1 MKNILICLVMLFCFV
16 LFSCGSAPKKE
27 TEEIQP
33 PVQSE
38 ETQNSVNVD
47 ETIDYSDDDS
57 VELINEIVEIE
68 EIEEILDEDDE
79 EYIRSTNELKNDEL
93 VTKEE
98 FIDDKTEILHIISEL
113 QDIMEREDTEAWL
126 KYISPDSIRYYSS
139 PANIRKAQKKLPN
152 KTIQLNGIGDYFKHV
167 FIPSRKRSNVD
178 EIRYISK
185 TNIKAVEVKDDGST
199 VVYYQFVKV
208 NGKWLVHIPTL

>member
-1 MKNILICLVMLFCFV
+1 MLFCFV

-57 VELINEIVEIE
+57 VELINEIV

>member
-1 MKNILICLVMLFCFV
+1 MKNILISVVMLFCFV

-57 VELINEIVEIE
+57 VELINEIV

>member
-1 MKNILICLVMLFCFV
+1 MLFCFV

-68 EIEEILDEDDE
+68 EILDEDDE

-113 QDIMEREDTEAWL
+113 QDIMESEDTEAWL

-139 PANIRKAQKKLPN
+139 PTNIRKAQKKLPN

>member
-1 MKNILICLVMLFCFV
+1 MLFCFV

-68 EIEEILDEDDE
+68 EILDEDDE

-113 QDIMEREDTEAWL
+113 QDIMESEDTEAWL

>member
-1 MKNILICLVMLFCFV
+1 MKNFKIILFMLFCFV

-33 PVQSE
+33 PVQTE
-38 ETQNSVNVD
+38 ENQ
-47 ETIDYSDDDS
+47 ETIIIEESTDYNDDDS
-57 VELINEIVEIE
+57 VELINEVVEIE
-68 EIEEILDEDDE
+68 EVLDEEDE
-79 EYIRSTNELKNDEL
+79 EYLRSTNELTENEV

-98 FIDDKTEILHIISEL
+98 FIDDKAEILYIISEL
-113 QDIMEREDTEAWL
+113 QEIMENEDTEAWL

-139 PANIRKAQKKLPN
+139 PVNIRKAQKKLPN

>member
-38 ETQNSVNVD
+38 ETQNSVTVD

-57 VELINEIVEIE
+57 VELINEIV

-126 KYISPDSIRYYSS
+126 KYISPDSIRHYSS

>member
-1 MKNILICLVMLFCFV
+1 MKNILISLVMLFCFV

-68 EIEEILDEDDE
+68 EILDEDDE

-113 QDIMEREDTEAWL
+113 QDIMESEDTEAWL

-208 NGKWLVHIPTL
+208 NEKWLVHIPTL

>member
-1 MKNILICLVMLFCFV
+1 MKNITIILFILFCSV

-27 TEEIQP
+27 TEENQP
-33 PVQSE
+33 PVQTEDTQEITIE
-38 ETQNSVNVD
+38 EES
-47 ETIDYSDDDS
+47 DYYDDDS
-57 VELINEIVEIE
+57 VELINEVVVIE
-68 EIEEILDEDDE
+68 DVLDEEDE
-79 EYIRSTNELKNDEL
+79 EYIRSTNGLKNDEI

-98 FIDDKTEILHIISEL
+98 FIDDKAEILQIISEL
-113 QDIMEREDTEAWL
+113 QDIMEKEDTEEWL

-167 FIPSRKRSNVD
+167 FIPSRNRSNVD

>member
-1 MKNILICLVMLFCFV
+1 MKNILISLVMLFCFV

-68 EIEEILDEDDE
+68 EILDEDDE

-113 QDIMEREDTEAWL
+113 QDIMESEDTEAWL

>member
-57 VELINEIVEIE
+57 VELINEIV

-208 NGKWLVHIPTL
+208 NGKWLVHILTL

>member
-1 MKNILICLVMLFCFV
+1 MLFCFV

-27 TEEIQP
+27 TEELQP

-57 VELINEIVEIE
+57 VELINEIV

-113 QDIMEREDTEAWL
+113 QDIMESEDTEAWL

>member
-1 MKNILICLVMLFCFV
+1 MKNFAIITFTLFCFV

-27 TEEIQP
+27 TEEVKP
-33 PVQSE
+33 PVQTE
-38 ETQNSVNVD
+38 ENQ
-47 ETIDYSDDDS
+47 ETIIIEESTDYNDDDS
-57 VELINEIVEIE
+57 VELINEVVQIE
-68 EIEEILDEDDE
+68 EVLDEEDE
-79 EYIRSTNELKNDEL
+79 EYLRSTNELTENEV

-98 FIDDKTEILHIISEL
+98 FIDDKAEILHIISEL
-113 QDIMEREDTEAWL
+113 QEIMENEDTEAWL

-139 PANIRKAQKKLPN
+139 PVNIRKAQKKLPN

-185 TNIKAVEVKDDGST
+185 TNIKAVEVKPDGST

>member
-1 MKNILICLVMLFCFV
+1 MKNILISLVMLFCFV

-68 EIEEILDEDDE
+68 EILDEDDE

-113 QDIMEREDTEAWL
+113 QDIMEREDTEEWL

>member
-1 MKNILICLVMLFCFV
+1 MKNILISLVMLFCFV

-68 EIEEILDEDDE
+68 EILDEDDG

-113 QDIMEREDTEAWL
+113 QDIMESEDTEAWL

>member
-1 MKNILICLVMLFCFV
+1 MKNILISLVMLFCFV
-16 LFSCGSAPKKE
+16 LFSCGSALKKE

-57 VELINEIVEIE
+57 VELINEIV

-113 QDIMEREDTEAWL
+113 QDIMENEDTEAWL

>member
-1 MKNILICLVMLFCFV
+1 MKNILISLVMLFCFV

-68 EIEEILDEDDE
+68 EILDEDDE

-113 QDIMEREDTEAWL
+113 QDIMEGEDTEAWL

-185 TNIKAVEVKDDGST
+185 TNGKKRFYRSCYNFWWRM
-199 VVYYQFVKV
+199 YYSSRV
-208 NGKWLVHIPTL
+208 L

>member
-1 MKNILICLVMLFCFV
+1 MKNFAIITFTLFCFV
-16 LFSCGSAPKKE
+16 LFSCGSVPKKE
-27 TEEIQP
+27 KKINQHT
-33 PVQSE
+33 VQTE
-38 ETQNSVNVD
+38 ETQLPANI
-47 ETIDYSDDDS
+47 EEKYDYSDDDA
-57 VELINEIVEIE
+57 VELINEVV
-68 EIEEILDEDDE
+68 EIEEILDEEDE
-79 EYIRSTNELKNDEL
+79 EYIRSTNELNEDEV

-98 FIDDKTEILHIISEL
+98 FIDDKAEILHIISEL
-113 QDIMEREDTEAWL
+113 QEIMENEDTEAWL
-126 KYISPDSIRYYSS
+126 KYIAPDSIRYYSS
-139 PANIRKAQKKLPN
+139 PVNIRKAQKKLPN

-208 NGKWLVHIPTL
+208 NEKWLVHIPTL